1 VTGISGAGSDRGEST
16 AAHTSGAH
24 LRDGDH
30 LEYLSP
36 NELAV
41 ILNEREADALL
52 AVLETALNDGVTP
65 GVGLRVED
73 ARAAGFKIVSERFR
87 DQDPYNRGLRL
98 VATVARRGTA
108 MPDA

>member
-1 VTGISGAGSDRGEST
+1 MTDLAGGNDRDEQ
-16 AAHTSGAH
+16 AAATTGAH

-52 AVLETALNDGVTP
+52 AVLEAALNDGVTP

-98 VATVARRGTA
+98 VATVARRGAA